1 MIYLDHAATTPVA
14 KEVLKAMEPYF
25 SQMYGN
31 ASSLHSPGQEARK
44 AMEEARES
52 VAKLINADPDE
63 IVFTSGG
70 TESDNLAINGA
81 GFHVFARF
89 RKEGKK
95 PHIITSRIEH
105 PAILETCRHLEGIG
119 FEVTYLKVDKEG
131 MVDPKELE
139 KAIKKTTILASIMHA
154 NNEIGTIEPIGEI
167 AKVCRKHLV
176 LFHTDAVQTF
186 GKLPIDVKKLGID
199 LLSASGHKLYGPKG
213 VGCLYVRRG
222 VKLAPQAHGGGHEK
236 GIRSGTENIAGIVG
250 FGKACELAM
259 GDMKKESSRL
269 ENLRKRLVREVLKMP
284 NSRLNGHPTKRLP
297 GNANFTFDFIEG
309 ESLLLRLD
317 SRGIAASTG
326 SACSTKKLAPSHVLT
341 AIGLKVEE
349 THGSLRLT
357 LGRQTKGKD
366 IDFTIKAIREEVEAL
381 RKMSPLK
388 R

>member
-1 MIYLDHAATTPVA
+1 
-14 KEVLKAMEPYF
+14 
-25 SQMYGN
+25 
-31 ASSLHSPGQEARK
+31 
-44 AMEEARES
+44 
-52 VAKLINADPDE
+52 
-63 IVFTSGG
+63 
-70 TESDNLAINGA
+70 
-81 GFHVFARF
+81 
-89 RKEGKK
+89 
-95 PHIITSRIEH
+95 
-105 PAILETCRHLEGIG
+105 
-119 FEVTYLKVDKEG
+119 
-131 MVDPKELE
+131 
-139 KAIKKTTILASIMHA
+139 TILASIMHA
-154 NNEIGTIEPIGEI
+154 NNEIGTIEPIREI
-167 AKVCRKHLV
+167 AKVCRKHKV